1 LTFLASSGLTT
12 SIHCPCYCTVYIYIR
27 LCDSIWFEYKWIC
40 AGFLLFVYVHISV
53 GNKIIKTRTGGLKS
67 NWPVSQRYIYMSVH
81 TQDMDFSRHM
91 SWSFICSVISFEKW
105 LFVFILISME
115 LWNIVFHNIDLD
127 LRTPYISWLHCIVG
141 ILKEGYGY
149 GV

>member
-1 LTFLASSGLTT
+1 LNNGLSPWYLTFLASSGLTT
-12 SIHCPCYCTVYIYIR
+12 SINCPCYCTVYIYIR
-27 LCDSIWFEYKWIC
+27 LCDSIWSEYKWIC
-40 AGFLLFVYVHISV
+40 AGFFIVCLCPYFRWKWNYQYKNRRV
-53 GNKIIKTRTGGLKS
+53 KIQFL
-67 NWPVSQRYIYMSVH
+67 VSQRYICMSVH

-127 LRTPYISWLHCIVG
+127 LRTP
-141 ILKEGYGY
+141 
-149 GV
+149 